1 MDGGGRTFSSF
12 MLGIGIG
19 VGLALLLAPQSGEET
34 REWIADN
41 AGRQMRRWRRRAMR
55 SLQDLR
61 ENLSSGRVVS
71 TVMRTSKAAISS
83 LGESD

>member
-1 MDGGGRTFSSF
+1 MDGGGRTISSF
-12 MLGIGIG
+12 LLGIGIG

-34 REWIADN
+34 REWISDN

-55 SLQDLR
+55 SLDDLR
-61 ENLSSGRVVS
+61 ENLSSGRVMS

-83 LGESD
+83 VSDRD